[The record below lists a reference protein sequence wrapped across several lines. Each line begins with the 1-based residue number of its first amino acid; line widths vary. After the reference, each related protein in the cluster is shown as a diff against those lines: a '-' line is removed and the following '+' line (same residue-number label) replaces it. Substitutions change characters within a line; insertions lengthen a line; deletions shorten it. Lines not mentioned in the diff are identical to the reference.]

1 MCQPFAVQVSEVI
14 FDCNVTPSVPV
25 KKLTNQTVVE
35 IIVSPETNYLLY
47 VASRFGALAQLES
60 LESIRFHKTFPF

>member
-47 VASRFGALAQLES
+47 EYMYVIYVKQGPQSSKNLFCV
-60 LESIRFHKTFPF
+60 PF